1 MLDETGFYAPF
12 VAHNALPCRPWQGIS
27 VYSMHNSTVSKQ
39 LRYSLSQESVHHSV
53 SSDEAPYVV
62 VECRLRGARGNQS
75 KIGISGEKED
85 TGRRLWT

>member
-1 MLDETGFYAPF
+1 
-12 VAHNALPCRPWQGIS
+12 
-27 VYSMHNSTVSKQ
+27 
-39 LRYSLSQESVHHSV
+39 VHHPV
-53 SSDEAPYVV
+53 SSDEDPYVV